1 MRNLLLILATI
12 SGFTPLAQASPWSEI
27 EKDSVIRLKEDLQV
41 SSTLMLPKDS
51 RFAVNDVEFFG
62 PPYLEVISL
71 RLFPC
76 PDSLANQRHDLAI
89 LEDSY
94 GFEMDWNC
102 KISMFLEVR
111 DFYRESYF
119 ETVE

>member
-1 MRNLLLILATI
+1 MRNLLLILATL
-12 SGFTPLAQASPWSEI
+12 SGFTPLAQGSTWSEI
-27 EKDSVIRLKEDLQV
+27 EKNSVIRLKENLDLT
-41 SSTLMLPKDS
+41 STLSLPKGS
-51 RFAVNDVEFFG
+51 QFAVNDVEFFG
-62 PPYLEVISL
+62 PPYLEAISL

-76 PDSLANQRHDLAI
+76 PEPLANQRLDLTI

-94 GFEMDWNC
+94 GFELGWNC

-119 ETVE
+119 ETLE